1 MGVLIKGMLAQRHS
15 EAKKNKNK
23 KTNQT
28 KPNQNRRTG
37 LTTLLP
43 DKRHMLRMRNPK
55 RSLFLKN
62 RGDANQSKTGKNMEA
77 VTSAN

>member
-1 MGVLIKGMLAQRHS
+1 MGVLIKRMLAQRHS
-15 EAKKNKNK
+15 EAKKT
-23 KTNQT
+23 KTKNQT